1 MDYKEKVRQANIQS
15 DNIEMEK
22 LSLQESKRQTKERRE
37 DGLNMIR
44 PFTFDEKKMLW
55 DGLREKEQTLHEMA
69 MEGFKEEQ
77 ILRRLE
83 EDEEDE
89 VMTPEEEDMNAGV
102 VRDNNGNVI
111 SEKTND

>member
-22 LSLQESKRQTKERRE
+22 LSLQESKRQTKERKE

-55 DGLREKEQTLHEMA
+55 DGLRKDKH
-69 MEGFKEEQ
+69 GDK
-77 ILRRLE
+77 
-83 EDEEDE
+83 
-89 VMTPEEEDMNAGV
+89 
-102 VRDNNGNVI
+102 
-111 SEKTND
+111 

>member
-22 LSLQESKRQTKERRE
+22 LSLQESKRQTKERKE
-37 DGLNMIR
+37 ASLNMIR

-69 MEGFKEEQ
+69 MEGFREEQ
-77 ILRRLE
+77 ILRKLE
-83 EDEEDE
+83 EE
-89 VMTPEEEDMNAGV
+89 
-102 VRDNNGNVI
+102 
-111 SEKTND
+111 ND

>member
-69 MEGFKEEQ
+69 MEGFREEQ
-77 ILRRLE
+77 ILRKLE
-83 EDEEDE
+83 
-89 VMTPEEEDMNAGV
+89 EEED
-102 VRDNNGNVI
+102 D
-111 SEKTND
+111 